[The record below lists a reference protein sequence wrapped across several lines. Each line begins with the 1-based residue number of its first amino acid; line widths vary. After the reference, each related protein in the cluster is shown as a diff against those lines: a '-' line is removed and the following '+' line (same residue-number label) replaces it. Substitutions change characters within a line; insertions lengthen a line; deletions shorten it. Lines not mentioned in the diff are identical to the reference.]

1 MQPLP
6 RLDVGRMSAGDVLI
20 WALRAI
26 GGATVMA
33 GVGFGIAF
41 TGLALYDWRQRRVRR
56 KRRKGQ

>member
-1 MQPLP
+1 
-6 RLDVGRMSAGDVLI
+6 MSAGDVLI
-20 WALRAI
+20 WALQVI